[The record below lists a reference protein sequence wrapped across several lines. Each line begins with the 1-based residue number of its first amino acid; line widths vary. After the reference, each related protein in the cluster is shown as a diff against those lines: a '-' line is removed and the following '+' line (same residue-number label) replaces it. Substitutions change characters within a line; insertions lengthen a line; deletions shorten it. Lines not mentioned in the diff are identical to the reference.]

1 MNALAFSPDGT
12 VLASGDANGV
22 VWVRDIAGERPIGS
36 SFVNTNALT
45 GFSQPVS
52 QLAFSPDGSLLA
64 VASWGDIVLWD
75 VAGRQ
80 FAGRLRGTC
89 RTCWP
94 WPSAPTAAGWPRAVR
109 RATSRSGTWPSGGR
123 RTLIGGSSE
132 RISALVFSPDGA
144 RLVAGGEAGSVEV
157 WDLAGAAPFILGE
170 WGATDQ
176 AIRAVALSEA
186 GDWLTV
192 LATGGEVSRWD
203 IDEASWRQR
212 ACAVANRNLTDEE
225 WRAYLGETQT
235 YHETCPDLP
244 APPGAAADAAT
255 A

>member
-1 MNALAFSPDGT
+1 MSDVLALAFSADGRW
-12 VLASGDANGV
+12 LASGGTEGD
-22 VWVRDIAGERPIGS
+22 
-36 SFVNTNALT
+36 
-45 GFSQPVS
+45 VS
-52 QLAFSPDGSLLA
+52 
-64 VASWGDIVLWD
+64 IWD
-75 VAGRQ
+75 VAE
-80 FAGRLRGTC
+80 
-89 RTCWP
+89 
-94 WPSAPTAAGWPRAVR
+94 R
-109 RATSRSGTWPSGGR
+109 REAH
-123 RTLIGGSSE
+123 TLIGGSSE